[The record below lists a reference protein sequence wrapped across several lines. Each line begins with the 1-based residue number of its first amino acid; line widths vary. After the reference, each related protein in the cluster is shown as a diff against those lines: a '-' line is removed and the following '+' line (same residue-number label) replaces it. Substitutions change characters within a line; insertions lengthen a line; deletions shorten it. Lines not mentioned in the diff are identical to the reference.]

1 MVLKEKHHIL
11 RSITKHQI
19 LQVDDLE
26 VFLERAGNGNP
37 LQYSCLENSMDRGA
51 WRASVYGVTK
61 SHTLLS
67 NHHSLTHS
75 PERVVSVMHWG
86 EKPKGSELRSR
97 WVLMGKNCSSEA

>member
-1 MVLKEKHHIL
+1 MGTVCVKVESQRVLKRLRKEMVLKEKHHIL
-11 RSITKHQI
+11 RSITKHKI

-37 LQYSCLENSMDRGA
+37 LQYSCLENSMDRRA

-61 SHTLLS
+61 NHTLLS

-75 PERVVSVMHWG
+75 
-86 EKPKGSELRSR
+86 LT
-97 WVLMGKNCSSEA
+97 GKSSFCDALG